1 MRHAR
6 LYTVLILILV
16 LIGVPVY
23 GESAINVSVN
33 GASLQTS
40 QPPVIVEGRTLV
52 PLRAIFEALGVT
64 PTWDGNTRTVTAKS
78 GNVEMSLPI
87 GSNTAT
93 VNGKS
98 ASLDVPGTI
107 VNGSTMVPARF
118 IAETF
123 GAEVS
128 WDAATR
134 TVKINSVAVD
144 WVTQTIN
151 NLGYASNTVLVVD
164 GGNTSGL
171 RKANVKVDVG
181 FGSREYWAFTNT
193 CGQLVAVISENVVL
207 QDNKTEPVDSNGRYY
222 PDEAK
227 VPGTEAENY
236 DEGHVIADSLG
247 GVSNAYNIT
256 PQESTLN
263 RHGDQAYME
272 KMIRDAGGCK
282 HFVAIISYPN
292 TQTQI
297 PNHYSY
303 TYVLKGNAVNDEFDN
318 VNPDGNTTTPT
329 TTQSTD
335 STVAKSSAQVKI
347 TKLDKVA
354 EYVIITNTGT
364 VDVDIANWV
373 LVSEKGDQRFT
384 FPSGIILKAGASF
397 TLTSGS
403 LAGTGDFTMAKGTIW
418 NNSEADP
425 AALYDANGTEVDR
438 KLN

>member
-1 MRHAR
+1 MRHTR
-6 LYTVLILILV
+6 IFTVLILILA
-16 LIGVPVY
+16 LIGVAGF

-33 GASLQTS
+33 GTSLQMS

-134 TVKINSVAVD
+134 TVKINSGAVD
-144 WVTQTIN
+144 WITQTIN

-171 RKANVKVDVG
+171 RKTNVKVDVG
-181 FGSREYWAFTNT
+181 FGSREYWAFTNKY
-193 CGQLVAVISENVVL
+193 GQLVAVIAENVVL
-207 QDNKTEPVDSNGRYY
+207 QDGKTEPVGSNGRYY

-227 VPGTEAENY
+227 VPGTEAANY

-272 KMIRDAGGCK
+272 DTIRKAGGCS
-282 HFVAIISYPN
+282 HFVAIITYPS

-297 PNHYSY
+297 PSHYSY
-303 TYVLKGNAVNDEFDN
+303 IYELKGNTVNDEFDN

-329 TTQSTD
+329 TTQPAD
-335 STVAKSSAQVKI
+335 SAVAKSSAQVKI

-354 EYVIITNTGT
+354 EYVTITNTGT
-364 VDVDIANWV
+364 VDVDITNWV

-397 TLTSGS
+397 TLTSGD
-403 LAGTGDFTMAKGTIW
+403 LAGTGDFTMSKGTIW

-425 AALYDANGTEVDR
+425 AVLYDANGTEVDR
-438 KLN
+438 Y